1 MTDIIRVRRESLRWS
16 LLVALNRTRPY
27 TASEVLLFDVA
38 HSIYPDAT
46 KLEVRQEL
54 DYLSDRALVEVAKQ
68 PSGLWFASLTRT
80 GTDLVEYTIDCQPG
94 IARPDKY
101 WSD

>member
-16 LLVALNRTRPY
+16 LLVALNKSRPY
-27 TASEVLLFDVA
+27 TTSEQLLFDIA
-38 HSIYPDAT
+38 RSIYVDAT

-54 DYLSDRALVEVAKQ
+54 DYLSDRRLIEITKQ
-68 PSGLWFASLTRT
+68 PSGMWFADLTRT
-80 GTDLVEYTIDCQPG
+80 GIDLVEYTIPCDPG

-101 WSD
+101 WSE

>member
-1 MTDIIRVRRESLRWS
+1 MTDITRARRESLRWL
-16 LLVALNRTRPY
+16 LLVALNRSRPY
-27 TASEVLLFDVA
+27 TTSEQLLFDVA
-38 HSIYPDAT
+38 HSVYPDAT

-54 DYLSDRALVEVAKQ
+54 DYLGDRALVEVTKQ
-68 PSGLWFASLTRT
+68 PSGMWFADLTRT

-101 WSD
+101 WSE

>member
-1 MTDIIRVRRESLRWS
+1 MSELTRIRRESLRWS
-16 LLVALNRTRPY
+16 LLVALNKARPY
-27 TASEVLLFDVA
+27 TSSETLLFDIA
-38 HSIYPDAT
+38 RSIYPDAT

-54 DYLSDRALVEVAKQ
+54 DYLRDRALVEVTKQ
-68 PSGLWFASLTRT
+68 PSGMWFADLTRT

-101 WSD
+101 WSE